1 MTQIQATNNIS
12 GYALE
17 LDAAAMRG
25 ALNGCNQIALLA
37 QELAPVDTGSLRDTI
52 DVDVILDERGHHE
65 YSINAGNLE
74 GGYAGGS
81 QHNARPAGTPVDYAD
96 AQEFG
101 MTHAPNHPF
110 MTPASEQGFPLLQDA
125 IAEAIRAISE

>member
-1 MTQIQATNNIS
+1 MQVQATNNILA
-12 GYALE
+12 YAAE
-17 LDAAAMRG
+17 LDGAAIRG
-25 ALNGCNQIALLA
+25 TLDGCAQIAVLA

-52 DVDVILDERGHHE
+52 DVDVIAEERGHHE

-81 QHNARPAGTPVDYAD
+81 IHNARPAGSPVDYAD

-110 MTPASEQGFPLLQDA
+110 MIPASEQGFPLLQEA
-125 IAEAIRAISE
+125 VAEAIGAISE